1 MNQSL
6 RLGRIA
12 GIPVGVNWS
21 VLVILV
27 LIADIVARNVLPRAD
42 AGLSTSV
49 YWAIA
54 VPTAVLFL
62 ASLLAH
68 EGAHA
73 AIARRKGLGVRS
85 ITLWMLG
92 GVAQLD
98 GEPENARADF
108 AIAAAGPLT
117 SLAVGV
123 GLFAAAEA
131 AASLGSPAAIVA
143 ALAWTGAT
151 NAFLAVF
158 NLLPGAPLDGG
169 RILRS
174 LVWMRCGDRARGD
187 RVATGAGQVMGAA
200 LAGVGVA
207 QLIFLGQTGGLWL
220 MLIGWFLIWA
230 AGSEAKA
237 RVVREAAVGV
247 PVRDLM
253 VPEPECAASWRP
265 VGEFI
270 TTVATRSRQSVFPVT
285 GFDGRPCGAV
295 TLARLS
301 RVPPDHAGDRVESV
315 AAALPADYVA
325 GPDDPVASLIGRV
338 PLAGALLAVVVTN
351 GHVVGMVTADD
362 LARLIQQST
371 LRARSA
377 PSSTPPVD
385 RDAAGPAMVSRR
397 RGEPGRR
404 ATAGVAGLPACRC
417 AFRPR
422 LCVPFRWCAG
432 GR

>member
-1 MNQSL
+1 MKQSL

-12 GIPVGVNWS
+12 GIPVGINWS

-27 LIADIVARNVLPRAD
+27 LITDIVAGNVLPRAD
-42 AGLSTSV
+42 ADRSATV

-54 VPTAVLFL
+54 IPTSVLFL

-73 AIARRKGLGVRS
+73 AVARKTGLGVRS

-98 GEPENARADF
+98 GEPPNARADL

-117 SLAVGV
+117 SLVIGAV
-123 GLFAAAEA
+123 LFGGAEA
-131 AASLGSPAAIVA
+131 SASLGAPAAIVA

-169 RILRS
+169 RILRA
-174 LVWMRCGDRARGD
+174 LVWMRSGDRSRGD

-200 LAGVGVA
+200 LAGAGVA
-207 QLIFLGQTGGLWL
+207 DLIFLGQTGGLWL

-230 AGSEAKA
+230 AGAEAKS
-237 RVVREAAVGV
+237 RIIQEAAAGV
-247 PVRDLM
+247 HLRELM
-253 VPEPECAASWRP
+253 VPEPECAAAWRP

-270 TTVATRSRQSVFPVT
+270 ATVATHSRQSVFPVT
-285 GFDGRPCGAV
+285 GFDGRPCGVV

-301 RVPPDHAGDRVESV
+301 RVPPARADDRIESV
-315 AAALPADYVA
+315 AIALTDDYTA
-325 GPDDPVASLIGRV
+325 GPDDPVSSLIGRA
-338 PLAGALLAVVVTN
+338 PLANELLAVVVA
-351 GHVVGMVTADD
+351 GDRVVGMVTTDD
-362 LARLIQQST
+362 LGRLVQQSM
-371 LRARSA
+371 LRAWRT
-377 PSSTPPVD
+377 PPPVD
-385 RDAAGPAMVSRR
+385 RSGPESRR
-397 RGEPGRR
+397 E
-404 ATAGVAGLPACRC
+404 AGSTGPL
-417 AFRPR
+417 
-422 LCVPFRWCAG
+422 
-432 GR
+432 